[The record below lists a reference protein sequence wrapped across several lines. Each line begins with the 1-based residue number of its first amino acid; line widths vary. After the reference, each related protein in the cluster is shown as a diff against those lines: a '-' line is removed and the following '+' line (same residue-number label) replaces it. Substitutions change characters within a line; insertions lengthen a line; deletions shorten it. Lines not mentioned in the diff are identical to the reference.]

1 MPPSKQDKI
10 KVVCPHCGHEQLE
23 PRTGISTVCKKC
35 REHFGVQEALN
46 PVKKTAKAAP
56 EKKRIT
62 CFECGTELEV
72 APSAQ
77 STMCKRCSRYID
89 LKDYRITNA
98 VSKNF
103 KTKGSFTIEPTGYV
117 FNTEATV
124 QDAVIKGR
132 FLGKLTAWGTLTIFS
147 TAEIR
152 GSFKTNSLIIPAANH
167 FAWKE
172 TIDVGSAEI
181 AGELAADV
189 KVEGTIVLRSTARF
203 FGDIE
208 AKNLVVE
215 EGAVVVGKMRLGG
228 KGGRKAV
235 QTALI

>member
-35 REHFGVQEALN
+35 HGHFGVQEALN
-46 PVKKTAKAAP
+46 PVKKAAKAAI
-56 EKKRIT
+56 EKRRVT

-72 APSAQ
+72 ALSAQ

-89 LKDYRITNA
+89 LKDYHITNA

-103 KTKGSFTIEPTGYV
+103 KTKGSFTIDATGYV
-117 FNTEATV
+117 FNTEAMA

-132 FLGKLTAWGTLTIFS
+132 FLGKLTAWGTLTIYS

-152 GSFKTNSLIIPAANH
+152 GTFKTNTLIIPATNH
-167 FAWKE
+167 FRWKE
-172 TIDVGSAEI
+172 TIAVTSAEI
-181 AGELAADV
+181 AGELAADIHADD
-189 KVEGTIVLRSTARF
+189 KIILKSTARF
-203 FGDIE
+203 FGNID

-215 EGAVVVGKMRLGG
+215 EGAVVVGNVRLGV
-228 KGGRKAV
+228 KGNQGL
-235 QTALI
+235 LI